1 MSTAAIVVIGD
12 EILSGKVRDTNSPWL
27 AERLRE
33 RGVDLLRVCV
43 IPDELDT
50 IAEEVARSSALAD
63 HVFTTGGVG
72 PTHDDVTLEGIAR
85 AFDVPLA
92 RHPELE
98 TLIRKKVDGEPT
110 PAALRM
116 ADVPE
121 GTELWWDGELF
132 FPVVVMR
139 NVHIFPGVPT
149 LLQLKFKEV
158 AHRFSGD
165 VVTSRSLR
173 TGERESV
180 IAARLADAQARW
192 PTVAI
197 GSYPQ
202 FDSKPWTVLI
212 TMDSRDIAA
221 LDACE
226 AALRDLVELL

>member
-12 EILSGKVRDTNSPWL
+12 EILSGKVVDTNSPWL

-33 RGVDLLRVCV
+33 RGVDLLRICV

-50 IAEEVARSSALAD
+50 IAEEVAASSALAD

-98 TLIRKKVDGEPT
+98 ALIRKKVDGEPT

-149 LLQLKFKEV
+149 LLQLKFKEI
-158 AHRFSGD
+158 AHRFNGD
-165 VVTSRSLR
+165 VVTSRTLR

-180 IAARLADAQARW
+180 IAGRLADAQARW
-192 PTVAI
+192 PTVSI

-202 FDSKPWTVLI
+202 FDKKPWTVLI
-212 TMDSRDIAA
+212 TMDSRDLPA

-226 AALRDLVELL
+226 AALRELLEVL